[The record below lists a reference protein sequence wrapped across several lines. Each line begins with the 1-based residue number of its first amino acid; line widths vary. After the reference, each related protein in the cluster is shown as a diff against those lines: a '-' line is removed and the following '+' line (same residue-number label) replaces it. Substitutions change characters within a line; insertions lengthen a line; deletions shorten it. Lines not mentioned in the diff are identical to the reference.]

1 MVYIISWD
9 LASFPQFYIAEI
21 DQLLHVAVIFFN
33 WYNIPL
39 GNYTSIF
46 IYSNFLSVEFGISG
60 FCSCGEATIN
70 IHVHAS

>member
-9 LASFPQFYIAEI
+9 LASFLQFYIAEI
-21 DQLLHVAVIFFN
+21 DQLLHIAVSLLN

-46 IYSNFLSVEFGISG
+46 IYSNFLVEFGISG
-60 FCSCGEATIN
+60 FCSGGEATIN